1 MLQETHCGIMDHI
14 TLEQVVRQHIPLP
27 LRPNGQGWFSVVCKV
42 CNDHGRKGKRAGF
55 RFDGGTVGY
64 NCFNCGHTALFDPSE
79 HRPLSR
85 DMVTTL
91 EAFDLKKEDWQPA
104 IFSSLADDSFTLK
117 SKKRENYE
125 PAETEFPPYIT
136 PLTEDGDEFD
146 QCAIDYLRDERAIDW
161 KLHPFFL
168 GRKTN
173 HPGSKR
179 WYARLILPIYKDGK
193 LVFFQGRD
201 LTGTRQK
208 KYLSPEIPRENVL
221 YGYDHISKATDEPL
235 YIVEGWFDAWHL
247 EGVAVLGSRM
257 TPHQVHWIN
266 QSRRPKVVIPDRFG
280 DGHMLAD
287 QALELGWSVSTPDVG
302 DCKDPNEAIVK
313 YGKLYTLMTIRTH
326 TYEGFEAAL
335 RIKFY
340 CEEKNKNDSRRSPNV
355 RKGPHQ
361 V

>member
-1 MLQETHCGIMDHI
+1 MAEPSSMLENAILDASALKEVAIKNAEATLLEKYSNKIKEAVDSL
-14 TLEQVVRQHIPLP
+14 LEQDEEEDLGMGDEGG
-27 LRPNGQGWFSVVCKV
+27 LGGGL
-42 CNDHGRKGKRAGF
+42 DDLGGLGGE
-55 RFDGGTVGY
+55 DGGEPGAVS
-64 NCFNCGHTALFDPSE
+64 DE
-79 HRPLSR
+79 VPLAA
-85 DMVTTL
+85 TEGEKL
-91 EAFDLKKEDWQPA
+91 CPC
-104 IFSSLADDSFTLK
+104 
-117 SKKRENYE
+117 
-125 PAETEFPPYIT
+125 PAEEEEIEIDFGE
-136 PLTEDGDEFD
+136 LEKQMFQEDGDEFD

-208 KYLSPEIPRENVL
+208 KYLSPDIPRENVL